1 MSTPPTTRP
10 PNRLAREASAY
21 LRQHAHNPVDW
32 HPWGDEAFERA
43 KREDKP
49 LLVSIGYSACHW
61 CHVMERESFDD
72 EAVAVVMNASFVNV
86 KVDREERPDVD
97 QIYQTVVQLMR
108 QSGGWPLTVF
118 LTPEGR
124 PFFAG
129 TYFPPERRYGMPSFR
144 EVLDAVADAYLG
156 RRGEVEA
163 QADELTGAIGSVL
176 ARGAASSGGAGP
188 ELLGRAAER
197 LGKRF
202 DDEHGGFGGRPKFPN
217 TMGLEVLLRA
227 ATAAGDA
234 GAGGRVRQALDAMR
248 AGGVYDHLGGGFH
261 RYSTDERWLVPHFE
275 KMLYDNALLLRLYV
289 DAGRAFVEPRYLQV
303 GRDVAAY
310 LLREMASPGGAFY
323 ATQDADSEGEEGKF
337 FVWRP
342 EEVAQILAHDPP
354 ARDAALAHYGVSESG
369 NFEHTGATVLSSAL
383 PVDEVAERLGL
394 EPAAAEAA
402 LERARDAL
410 FEARETRPKPA
421 RDEKLLACWNGL
433 TIGALAELG
442 AATGEAEWVR
452 AAERAYAHL
461 EGLLVARGR
470 VARYATLDGR
480 VLGPGF
486 LDDQA
491 DLANAALDLY
501 EATGS
506 PAYAQK
512 ARELGDALL
521 AHFADPE
528 GPGFFFSPDD
538 GPPTIVRVR
547 DQFDQAT
554 PSGSAMA
561 SLALLRL
568 GSLFGARYEAPARA
582 YLDAVAAEAAEN
594 PLGMGQLVC
603 AADRLARGAV
613 EIVVVGARDDA
624 RTEALRRAALA
635 AYVPNRVL
643 ALVDPADPASAE
655 AAPELAAGKPAGP
668 GGAPVAYVCRRRVC
682 SAPLASPE
690 ALRAALAEDSKGA
703 P

>member
-1 MSTPPTTRP
+1 MSTPSTTRP

-43 KREDKP
+43 RREDKP

-72 EAVAVVMNASFVNV
+72 EATALLMNTSFINV

-97 QIYQTVVQLMR
+97 QIYQTVVQLMQR
-108 QSGGWPLTVF
+108 GGGGWPLTVF
-118 LTPEGR
+118 LTPDGR

-129 TYFPPERRYGMPSFR
+129 TYFPPERRHGMPSFV
-144 EVLDAVADAYLG
+144 EVLNAVSDAYLE
-156 RRGEVEA
+156 RRADVDG
-163 QADELTGAIGSVL
+163 QAAELVGVL
-176 ARGAASSGGAGP
+176 AKVLAPAAGGAGAGP
-188 ELLGRAAER
+188 DPLGRAAAALSR
-197 LGKRF
+197 RF
-202 DDEHGGFGGRPKFPN
+202 DDQHGGFGGRPKFPN
-217 TMGLEVLLRA
+217 TMGLEVLLRHAHA
-227 ATAAGDA
+227 AVDLEAA
-234 GAGGRVRQALDAMR
+234 GRVRKALDAMR

-289 DAGRAFVEPRYLQV
+289 DAGRALGEPRYLQV

-310 LLREMASPGGAFY
+310 LLREMKSPGGAFY

-337 FVWRP
+337 FVFRP
-342 EEVAQILAHDPP
+342 EEVTQILAGDPL
-354 ARDAALAHYGVSESG
+354 ARDAALAHYGVREGG

-383 PVDEVAERLGL
+383 PAAEIARALGQS
-394 EPAAAEAA
+394 EPEIEAA

-410 FEARETRPKPA
+410 FEARETRPKPF

-433 TIGALAELG
+433 AIGALAELG
-442 AATGEAEWVR
+442 AATGEDDWVR
-452 AAERAYAHL
+452 AAEGAFAHL
-461 EGLLVARGR
+461 DALLVEGGR
-470 VARYATLDGR
+470 VARYATLGGHVAR
-480 VLGPGF
+480 PGF

-506 PAYAQK
+506 PAYALK
-512 ARELGDALL
+512 ARELADALL
-521 AHFADPE
+521 AHFADPS

-561 SLALLRL
+561 ATLLLRL
-568 GSLFGARYEAPARA
+568 GSLFGDRYEAPARA
-582 YLDAVAAEAAEN
+582 YLESIADDAADN

-603 AADRLARGAV
+603 AVDRLVRGSI
-613 EIVVVGARDDA
+613 EVVIVGARGDA
-624 RTEALRRAALA
+624 RTDALRRASLS
-635 AYVPNRVL
+635 AYLPNRVL
-643 ALVDPADPASAE
+643 ALVDPADPFSLE

-668 GGAPVAYVCRRRVC
+668 GGAPLAYVCRGRVC

>member
-1 MSTPPTTRP
+1 MSTPSTTRS

-32 HPWGDEAFERA
+32 YPWGDEAFDRA
-43 KREDKP
+43 RREDKP

-72 EAVAVVMNASFVNV
+72 EATALVMNTAFVNV

-97 QIYQTVVQLMR
+97 QIYQTVVQLMQ

-118 LTPEGR
+118 LTPDGR

-129 TYFPPERRYGMPSFR
+129 TYFPPERRYGMPSFV
-144 EVLDAVADAYLG
+144 EVLNAVSDAYTE
-156 RRGEVEA
+156 RRGEVDE
-163 QADELTGAIGSVL
+163 QAAELAGAVARVL
-176 ARGAASSGGAGP
+176 APGAGAGGGP
-188 ELLGRAAER
+188 GPDLLGRAAAW
-197 LGKRF
+197 LAKRF

-217 TMGLEVLLRA
+217 PMGLELLLRHA
-227 ATAAGDA
+227 RAAGDPA
-234 GAGGRVRQALDAMR
+234 AAGRVRKALDAMR
-248 AGGVYDHLGGGFH
+248 AGGLYDHLGGGFH

-289 DAGRAFVEPRYLQV
+289 DAGRALGEPRYLQV

-310 LLREMASPGGAFY
+310 LVREMKSPGGAFY

-342 EEVAQILAHDPP
+342 GEVADVLAHDPL
-354 ARDAALAHYGVSESG
+354 ARDAALAHYGVREGG
-369 NFEHTGATVLSSAL
+369 NFEHTGATVLASAL
-383 PVDEVAERLGL
+383 PPAEVARALGRD
-394 EPAAAEAA
+394 EAAIEAA

-410 FEARETRPKPA
+410 FEAREKRPKPF
-421 RDEKLLACWNGL
+421 RDEKLLTCWNAL
-433 TIGALAELG
+433 AIGALAELG
-442 AATGEAEWVR
+442 AATGEDEWVR
-452 AAERAYAHL
+452 AAAGAFAHL
-461 EGLLVARGR
+461 EALLVEGGR
-470 VARYATLDGR
+470 VGRYATLEGHVAR
-480 VLGPGF
+480 PGF

-506 PAYAQK
+506 PAYARK
-512 ARELGDALL
+512 ARELADALL
-521 AHFADPE
+521 AHFQDPA

-561 SLALLRL
+561 ATALLRL
-568 GSLFGARYEAPARA
+568 GSLLGERYEAPARA
-582 YLDAVAAEAAEN
+582 YLESIADEAAGN

-603 AADRLARGAV
+603 ALDRLARGPV
-613 EIVVVGARDDA
+613 EVVVVGARGDA
-624 RTEALRRAALA
+624 RAEALRRAALA

-643 ALVDPADPASAE
+643 ALVDPGDPASRE
-655 AAPELAAGKPAGP
+655 AARALAEGKPAGP
-668 GGAPVAYVCRRRVC
+668 GGAPVAYVCRGRTC

-690 ALRAALAEDSKGA
+690 ALRAALADDSKGA